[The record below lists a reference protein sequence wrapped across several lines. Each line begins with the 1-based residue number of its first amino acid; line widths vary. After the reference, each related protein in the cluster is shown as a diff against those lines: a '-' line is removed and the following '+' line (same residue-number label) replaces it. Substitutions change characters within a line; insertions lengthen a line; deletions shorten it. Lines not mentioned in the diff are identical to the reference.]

1 MTYYGNFAKGGS
13 AAIHMGEVIMDR
25 KNSLAHEDH
34 MNLIDENTLQTLN
47 TFNEYAHIFG
57 AKTSV
62 ELNHSGQFA
71 MPQFGDG
78 SDPMGPVE
86 MNMPSGT
93 HVRMMNEDDMAYVAK
108 IYAKAANM
116 AKRGGCDM
124 VCMHYGHGWL
134 MGAFLSPLVN
144 TRTDQYGGSLEN
156 RMRFPRM
163 VLEEVRKA
171 VGKDFLI
178 EVRISGDEYTP
189 GGIVIEDA
197 IEYVKM
203 IEDLAD
209 LVHFSAGN
217 RLFPETRAIMQEWQA
232 AIESGTSYGW
242 RSVSVYPSDHVT
254 TDDGTDVPPT
264 SASDDLGENGEYME
278 MRDFESPL
286 PAELRNLDQ
295 ITLNCALYYH
305 DTVYYFD
312 GHNFYRSSVARQN
325 VGTIRA
331 VVQRDPG
338 MLRRFTGSA
347 ELNGVPTTL
356 TAEVSPLA
364 AVLTLNGT
372 GTLADLMPALA
383 GTDADTWLELSLSDE
398 TGRTYLPRDG
408 FGPDAALPL
417 TFSLDGSGALPE
429 SLTAR
434 LTVLSEGT
442 DDSAAPSVEIALTV
456 IQ

>member
-1 MTYYGNFAKGGS
+1 MKKKLSAGLLLSILLLLILGGVALAAGLNAFDHFGRRDARYSQVASKAAPAQTADAQLNDPILGQVSARFDSAYYDGLTLS
-13 AAIHMGEVIMDR
+13 AAIVIE
-25 KNSLAHEDH
+25 H
-34 MNLIDENTLQTLN
+34 
-47 TFNEYAHIFG
+47 
-57 AKTSV
+57 
-62 ELNHSGQFA
+62 
-71 MPQFGDG
+71 
-78 SDPMGPVE
+78 
-86 MNMPSGT
+86 
-93 HVRMMNEDDMAYVAK
+93 
-108 IYAKAANM
+108 AA
-116 AKRGGCDM
+116 
-124 VCMHYGHGWL
+124 W
-134 MGAFLSPLVN
+134 
-144 TRTDQYGGSLEN
+144 
-156 RMRFPRM
+156 
-163 VLEEVRKA
+163 
-171 VGKDFLI
+171 I
-178 EVRISGDEYTP
+178 ERYTP
-189 GGIVIEDA
+189 NAAE
-197 IEYVKM
+197 
-203 IEDLAD
+203 LAQMEKLGD
-209 LVHFSAGN
+209 SPFGMAALDD
-217 RLFPETRAIMQEWQA
+217 ETRAIMQEWQA
-232 AIESGTSYGW
+232 AIESSTPYGW

-254 TDDGTDVPPT
+254 TDDGTDIPPT
-264 SASDDLGENGEYME
+264 SASDDLGKNGEYME

-347 ELNGVPTTL
+347 ELNGVLTTL

-383 GTDADTWLELSLSDE
+383 GADADTWLELSLSDE
-398 TGRTYLPRDG
+398 AGRTYLPRDG

>member
-1 MTYYGNFAKGGS
+1 MSQQNPIRQSLDARLSGLQPSAARRARIREAVRTCEQKGEPLMKKKLSAGLLLSILLLLILGGVALAAGLNAFDHFGRRDVRYSQIASKAAPAQTADAQLNDPLLGQVSARFDSAYYDGLTLS
-13 AAIHMGEVIMDR
+13 AAI
-25 KNSLAHEDH
+25 
-34 MNLIDENTLQTLN
+34 
-47 TFNEYAHIFG
+47 
-57 AKTSV
+57 
-62 ELNHSGQFA
+62 
-71 MPQFGDG
+71 
-78 SDPMGPVE
+78 
-86 MNMPSGT
+86 
-93 HVRMMNEDDMAYVAK
+93 
-108 IYAKAANM
+108 
-116 AKRGGCDM
+116 
-124 VCMHYGHGWL
+124 
-134 MGAFLSPLVN
+134 
-144 TRTDQYGGSLEN
+144 
-156 RMRFPRM
+156 
-163 VLEEVRKA
+163 
-171 VGKDFLI
+171 
-178 EVRISGDEYTP
+178 
-189 GGIVIEDA
+189 VIEHA
-197 IEYVKM
+197 AWIERYPPTAA
-203 IEDLAD
+203 ELAQMEKLGD
-209 LVHFSAGN
+209 SPFGMAALDD
-217 RLFPETRAIMQEWQA
+217 ETRAIMQEWQA
-232 AIESGTSYGW
+232 AIESGTPYGW

-254 TDDGTDVPPT
+254 TDDGTDIPPT

-347 ELNGVPTTL
+347 ELNDVPTTL

>member
-1 MTYYGNFAKGGS
+1 M
-13 AAIHMGEVIMDR
+13 
-25 KNSLAHEDH
+25 
-34 MNLIDENTLQTLN
+34 
-47 TFNEYAHIFG
+47 
-57 AKTSV
+57 
-62 ELNHSGQFA
+62 
-71 MPQFGDG
+71 
-78 SDPMGPVE
+78 
-86 MNMPSGT
+86 
-93 HVRMMNEDDMAYVAK
+93 
-108 IYAKAANM
+108 
-116 AKRGGCDM
+116 
-124 VCMHYGHGWL
+124 
-134 MGAFLSPLVN
+134 
-144 TRTDQYGGSLEN
+144 
-156 RMRFPRM
+156 
-163 VLEEVRKA
+163 
-171 VGKDFLI
+171 I
-178 EVRISGDEYTP
+178 EHATWIERYTP
-189 GGIVIEDA
+189 TAAE
-197 IEYVKM
+197 
-203 IEDLAD
+203 LAQMEKLGD
-209 LVHFSAGN
+209 SPFGMAALDDEA
-217 RLFPETRAIMQEWQA
+217 RAIMQEWQA
-232 AIESGTSYGW
+232 AIESGTPYGW

-312 GHNFYRSSVARQN
+312 GHAFYRSSAAHQN

-347 ELNGVPTTL
+347 ELNGVPITL

-383 GTDADTWLELSLSDE
+383 GTDADTWLELSLRDE
-398 TGRTYLPRDG
+398 AGRAYLPRDG

-417 TFSLDGSGALPE
+417 IFSLDGSGALPE

-442 DDSAAPSVEIALTV
+442 DDFAAPSVEIALTG

>member
-1 MTYYGNFAKGGS
+1 MEKLGDSPFGM
-13 AAIHMGEVIMDR
+13 AA
-25 KNSLAHEDH
+25 L
-34 MNLIDENTLQTLN
+34 DE
-47 TFNEYAHIFG
+47 
-57 AKTSV
+57 
-62 ELNHSGQFA
+62 
-71 MPQFGDG
+71 
-78 SDPMGPVE
+78 
-86 MNMPSGT
+86 
-93 HVRMMNEDDMAYVAK
+93 
-108 IYAKAANM
+108 
-116 AKRGGCDM
+116 
-124 VCMHYGHGWL
+124 
-134 MGAFLSPLVN
+134 
-144 TRTDQYGGSLEN
+144 
-156 RMRFPRM
+156 
-163 VLEEVRKA
+163 
-171 VGKDFLI
+171 
-178 EVRISGDEYTP
+178 
-189 GGIVIEDA
+189 
-197 IEYVKM
+197 
-203 IEDLAD
+203 
-209 LVHFSAGN
+209 
-217 RLFPETRAIMQEWQA
+217 ETRAIMQEWQA
-232 AIESGTSYGW
+232 AIEGGTPYGW

-254 TDDGTDVPPT
+254 TDDGTDIPPT
-264 SASDDLGENGEYME
+264 SASDDLGKNGEYME

-305 DTVYYFD
+305 DIVYYFD

-347 ELNGVPTTL
+347 ELNGVLTTL

-383 GTDADTWLELSLSDE
+383 GADADTWLELSLRDE
-398 TGRTYLPRDG
+398 AGRSYLPRDG